1 MACSLAE
8 SFLEGSYSA
17 SPVKTRGK
25 ADPPVLLLD
34 DRIARDAHG
43 DLTGRRPTC
52 ATLRPREPHRQP
64 GPCVGHGVL
73 PAVPADPRQARS
85 ADPSQGGRGGILS
98 RVPQPRPRP
107 RPARRAQGR
116 GPRLSRVPLRP
127 GQQPDRDDRRR
138 LAHGLLRQALP
149 LLALR
154 RPVRLAARGQRP
166 DLLQH
171 AADHGDDVDGLLL
184 SPAIQSAGCGR
195 PVLGLVLPAQRRL
208 LLRLLA
214 SARGLQH
221 VLRGGLPV
229 LRPAADGRVGP
240 PRPPPIPGPGCSAR
254 RTSPSTSWSKTSST
268 SSWAAT
274 RAFWSTPP
282 SPLWPCSS
290 SSFPAADGGPRSAG
304 CCSACSPPWPSTSWS
319 SSPGTGKGVA
329 ASWATATSSPPS
341 RRSSS
346 WSPRSG
352 RRGSSR
358 WDTWAPAPSSAR
370 SSSPRSAP

>member
-85 ADPSQGGRGGILS
+85 ADPSQGGRGGVLP

-116 GPRLSRVPLRP
+116 GPRLPGVPLRS

-138 LAHGLLRQALP
+138 LAHGLLRQALS

-154 RPVRLAARGQRP
+154 RPVRLEARGQRP
-166 DLLQH
+166 RLLQH
-171 AADHGDDVDGLLL
+171 AADHGHDVDGLLL

-229 LRPAADGRVGP
+229 LRPAADGRA
-240 PRPPPIPGPGCSAR
+240 RPPATPGPGCSGH
-254 RTSPSTSWSKTSST
+254 RTSPSTSWSRTSST

-274 RAFWSTPP
+274 RAFWSTPR
-282 SPLWPCSS
+282 SPLSPCSS
-290 SSFPAADGGPRSAG
+290 SSSPAADGGPPSAG
-304 CCSACSPPWPSTSWS
+304 CCSACSPPWPSTSS
-319 SSPGTGKGVA
+319 CSSP
-329 ASWATATSSPPS
+329 
-341 RRSSS
+341 
-346 WSPRSG
+346 
-352 RRGSSR
+352 
-358 WDTWAPAPSSAR
+358 
-370 SSSPRSAP
+370 